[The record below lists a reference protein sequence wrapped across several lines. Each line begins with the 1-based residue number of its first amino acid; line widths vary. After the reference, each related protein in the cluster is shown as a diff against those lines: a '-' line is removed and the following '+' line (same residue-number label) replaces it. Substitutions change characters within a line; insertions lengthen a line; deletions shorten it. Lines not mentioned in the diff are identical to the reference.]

1 MELTPQ
7 SARSPTSPY
16 PYSSNP
22 QPLYEYPSPA
32 QSDSRYRSTDSL
44 QGLGLYSCPMSSSAV
59 ENVSVTSIPSP
70 AGSTNW
76 SNAALQHRDTPRS
89 SHSTPNLLQAEY
101 DHFAPFHSTTQ
112 VPYSHDI
119 YSAHT
124 AEVNTVLP
132 ASPADSCN
140 TSERSSFSSAPV
152 SEIFTQAG
160 SIHSFTPRIK
170 MEDHP
175 DFVGHDTMMM
185 SSPQLSHTIM
195 VSSAGPY
202 AGSLDATFYDQPPMG
217 WPKMEYGN
225 PPDLPGISSLPIP
238 HYDRRSES
246 QERGTSGSQAQRR
259 PNGVPRTRTRR
270 LTSKEDANFQC
281 HVKGCGKLF
290 GRSYN
295 FKAHMETHDASREY
309 PFPCPVKDCN
319 KKFVRKTDLQR
330 HHQSVHMKQ
339 RNHRCDYCSRF
350 FARKDTLRRHMED
363 GCSKRFDIETVDFR
377 PQSYSNTSD
386 HHNMRIPARSSV
398 DTHHASR
405 QASYSSGTHYTPP
418 PHSVGSSTSRS
429 NGGSGGP
436 QTHDSSLTSAPGGS
450 SYLER
455 QEYHLGQES
464 GGGGHEA
471 VWSN

>member
-16 PYSSNP
+16 PYNSNP

-44 QGLGLYSCPMSSSAV
+44 QGLGLYSCPMSGSTV
-59 ENVSVTSIPSP
+59 ENGPVTNISSPS
-70 AGSTNW
+70 ATNNW
-76 SNAALQHRDTPRS
+76 PNTTLQHRDTPRS
-89 SHSTPNLLQAEY
+89 SHSNPNLLPAEY
-101 DHFAPFHSTTQ
+101 DPFAPYHTTGPT
-112 VPYSHDI
+112 PYSHDI
-119 YSAHT
+119 YSAQT
-124 AEVNTVLP
+124 SEVTVLP
-132 ASPADSCN
+132 ASPVPSGN
-140 TSERSSFSSAPV
+140 TSQRSSFSAPA

-160 SIHSFTPRIK
+160 STHSYTPRIK

-175 DFVGHDTMMM
+175 DYVAGNDSMML
-185 SSPQLSHTIM
+185 SSPQLNHSLL

-202 AGSLDATFYDQPPMG
+202 AGSLEAAYYNDQASMG

-225 PPDLPGISSLPIP
+225 PPELPGITSLPIP
-238 HYDRRSES
+238 PYDRRSES
-246 QERGTSGSQAQRR
+246 GEPGSGSQAPRR
-259 PNGVPRTRTRR
+259 ASGVPRTRTRR

-377 PQSYSNTSD
+377 PQSYSNNDQHSMRVPIRGSD
-386 HHNMRIPARSSV
+386 NQ
-398 DTHHASR
+398 SR
-405 QASYSSGTHYTPP
+405 QASYSSGAHYSPP
-418 PHSVGSSTSRS
+418 PLSRD
-429 NGGSGGP
+429 P
-436 QTHDSSLTSAPGGS
+436 HAHDNPLTSAPGTF
-450 SYLER
+450 LER
-455 QEYHLGQES
+455 PEYLGNQD
-464 GGGGHEA
+464 GGHEA

>member
-1 MELTPQ
+1 MEMTPQ
-7 SARSPTSPY
+7 SSRSPTSPY
-16 PYSSNP
+16 QYSSNS
-22 QPLYEYPSPA
+22 QPIYEYPSPA

-44 QGLGLYSCPMSSSAV
+44 QGLGLYSCQMSNSPV
-59 ENVSVTSIPSP
+59 DNGPVTSIPSP
-70 AGSTNW
+70 SSSNNW
-76 SNAALQHRDTPRS
+76 ANTTLQQQRETPRS
-89 SHSTPNLLQAEY
+89 SHHSTPSLLPAEY
-101 DHFAPFHSTTQ
+101 DNFATFQNNGQTSYTTQ
-112 VPYSHDI
+112 DLYSTQATD
-119 YSAHT
+119 S
-124 AEVNTVLP
+124 TVLP
-132 ASPADSCN
+132 VSPVPSCSASQ
-140 TSERSSFSSAPV
+140 RSSFSSAPV

-175 DFVGHDTMMM
+175 DFVGHESIMM
-185 SSPQLSHTIM
+185 SSPSLSHNIL
-195 VSSAGPY
+195 VSSGPF
-202 AGSLDATFYDQPPMG
+202 AGSLDATFYHEQHPMG

-246 QERGTSGSQAQRR
+246 QDGSSTGVQLQRR

-350 FARKDTLRRHMED
+350 FARKDTLRRFVH
-363 GCSKRFDIETVDFR
+363 FPV
-377 PQSYSNTSD
+377 
-386 HHNMRIPARSSV
+386 
-398 DTHHASR
+398 
-405 QASYSSGTHYTPP
+405 
-418 PHSVGSSTSRS
+418 STS
-429 NGGSGGP
+429 NI
-436 QTHDSSLTSAPGGS
+436 
-450 SYLER
+450 
-455 QEYHLGQES
+455 
-464 GGGGHEA
+464 
-471 VWSN
+471 N